1 MKRTLITMG
10 VFTAVLC
17 TLAFTP
23 TGQGPISKIK
33 QMVSSADKPVEQSV
47 TTKKA
52 AKEAFKI
59 PTTINEASLKLASQL
74 VPNSVKPMKAPAD
87 DALAANEKLVV
98 EDLWNMEGITLTT
111 SNGATFDQA
120 TNTIA
125 FAGQEEIA
133 NYIIYGGG
141 SDGNVAWQGESF
153 KKYTFSGKVQGDGAA
168 IVQPCVIYMKK
179 SETGDGW
186 RIGGNEVLNLNEE
199 NNYTSEFS
207 VDTYLPEDCYVAVC
221 IRTNV
226 GTQGRTFKSTNNKF
240 TCTYKTLMSEKWT
253 QDNDKPGLGITEDI
267 AANAYT
273 LLCADGLTTL
283 GLYLDGDQLC
293 VSFFNIK
300 L

>member
-98 EDLWNMEGITLTT
+98 DDIWNMEGITIVPV
-111 SNGATFDQA
+111 NNATFDQT
-120 TNTIA
+120 TNTIE
-125 FAGQEEIA
+125 FVGHEELT
-133 NYIIYGGG
+133 NYLIYGGG
-141 SDGNVAWQGESF
+141 SDGNVAWQGEPF

-179 SETGDGW
+179 SATEDGW
-186 RIGGNEVLNLNEE
+186 YIGGNEILDLNEE
-199 NNYTSEFS
+199 NNYTSEFT
-207 VDTYLPEDCYVAVC
+207 VP
-221 IRTNV
+221 
-226 GTQGRTFKSTNNKF
+226 
-240 TCTYKTLMSEKWT
+240 
-253 QDNDKPGLGITEDI
+253 
-267 AANAYT
+267 
-273 LLCADGLTTL
+273 
-283 GLYLDGDQLC
+283 
-293 VSFFNIK
+293 
-300 L
+300 

>member
-1 MKRTLITMG
+1 MG

-59 PTTINEASLKLASQL
+59 PTTINEASLKLASQM

-98 EDLWNMEGITLTT
+98 EDIWNMEGATIST
-111 SNGATFDQA
+111 SNGATYDQA
-120 TNTIA
+120 TNTME
-125 FAGQEEIA
+125 FAGQENIA
-133 NYIIYGGG
+133 NYIIYGGD

-168 IVQPCVIYMKK
+168 IVQPYVIYMKK
-179 SETGDGW
+179 SATDDGW
-186 RIGGNEVLNLNEE
+186 YFGGNKTIDLNEE
-199 NNYTSEFS
+199 NNYTSEFT
-207 VDTYLPEDCYVAVC
+207 VDAYLPEDCYVAVC
-221 IRTNV
+221 IRTNS

-240 TCTYKTLMSEKWT
+240 TVPTRPSCQRSGHRITTS
-253 QDNDKPGLGITEDI
+253 QDL
-267 AANAYT
+267 A
-273 LLCADGLTTL
+273 
-283 GLYLDGDQLC
+283 
-293 VSFFNIK
+293 
-300 L
+300 